1 MGTTKKKPVRRVSIN
16 RRVGL
21 PKPRVF
27 YGKTKAEA
35 ERKYQQAVQDYQLEC
50 LSPKERRYTYRQIA
64 TAYEDY
70 ITGPLH
76 PIRKG
81 TVNAYRLHIKPTREY
96 FGDTVMNDIDAQ
108 AVRGY
113 LERMKV
119 AGKSKHTIAN
129 ARGVISCIFSY
140 WCAEYHGTNNPAL
153 LAKLPSG
160 MQYGR
165 RKEPTEEQRRLINA
179 HPEGCGFWAWLFEY
193 TGLRMGEGPTACAG
207 RMWTWLRVRSPRCR
221 RCRGIRTSPIKKN

>member
-35 ERKYQQAVQDYQLEC
+35 ERKYQQAVRDYQLEC

-113 LERMKV
+113 LEKMKV

-153 LAKLPSG
+153 LAKLPPGCSMAAGKNPPKNSAGSSTPTPRAAASG
-160 MQYGR
+160 RGCSSIR
-165 RKEPTEEQRRLINA
+165 
-179 HPEGCGFWAWLFEY
+179 GCGWA
-193 TGLRMGEGPTACAG
+193 RPTACAG

-221 RCRGIRTSPIKKN
+221 RCLV

>member
-119 AGKSKHTIAN
+119 AGKSKHTMQMRGASSPASFPIG
-129 ARGVISCIFSY
+129 ARSTT
-140 WCAEYHGTNNPAL
+140 A
-153 LAKLPSG
+153 
-160 MQYGR
+160 
-165 RKEPTEEQRRLINA
+165 PTI
-179 HPEGCGFWAWLFEY
+179 
-193 TGLRMGEGPTACAG
+193 
-207 RMWTWLRVRSPRCR
+207 R
-221 RCRGIRTSPIKKN
+221 RC